1 MTESGHVTIW
11 FFVGLL
17 LTIYG
22 VIIVGAGLY
31 GLYSPPAREIVL
43 GEMHADLWWGGLLLL
58 GGLFYTIRFFPR
70 PVKAKPGDSSSVND
84 V

>member
-1 MTESGHVTIW
+1 MTEGGHITIW

-31 GLYSPPAREIVL
+31 GLYSPPQVVL
-43 GEMHADLWWGGLLLL
+43 SRLHAGIWWGGLLLL
-58 GGLFYTIRFFPR
+58 VGLIYTFRYFPR
-70 PVKAKPGDSSSVND
+70 TRGDVQRPAP
-84 V
+84 